1 MDGEVRIGDR
11 PGDAGGVIALHGRVY
26 AAEYGLDV
34 RMEGYVA
41 VGLGEWLTEEPKGP
55 GRLWVVDGGGAVVAS
70 VGLTARSADVGR
82 LRWFVVDPAWRG
94 NGLGRRL
101 LDCALAFA
109 REAGYR
115 RIVLDTFSELRS
127 AARMYRA
134 AGFERTESWT
144 ESLWGREIER
154 EGYELVL

>member
-1 MDGEVRIGDR
+1 MVGEVRIGDR
-11 PGDAGGVIALHGRVY
+11 PGDAGGVVALHGRVY

-41 VGLGEWLTEEPKGP
+41 TGLGEWLVEEPKGP
-55 GRLWVVDGGGAVVAS
+55 GRLWVVDGAGLVVAS

-94 NGLGRRL
+94 NRLGRRL
-101 LDCALAFA
+101 LECALAFA

-115 RIVLDTFSELRS
+115 RVVLDTFSELRS

-134 AGFERTESWT
+134 AGFERTGSWT
-144 ESLWGREIER
+144 ENLWGRELER
-154 EGYELVL
+154 EGYELGL